1 MALTYPFTPLLTH
14 VMSCMWCGVVRCR
27 HERGPPRPRHCLR
40 GCVEYAAVHH
50 HLRGGHLLHEP
61 REYQCSV
68 VSSRGTV
75 AVTHVTVTPVTV
87 TPVTLVIVA
96 VTPLLTLC
104 DPFLDT
110 SLLTLF
116 VFTYLP
122 LVQVNLLYW
131 YVRGSC
137 VYNEQPDAARV
148 RSVC

>member
-1 MALTYPFTPLLTH
+1 
-14 VMSCMWCGVVRCR
+14 
-27 HERGPPRPRHCLR
+27 
-40 GCVEYAAVHH
+40 VEYAAVHH

-75 AVTHVTVTPVTV
+75 AVTL
-87 TPVTLVIVA
+87 VTLVTVA
-96 VTPLLTLC
+96 VFPSVTPLLTLC

-122 LVQVNLLYW
+122 LVQVNLLHW

-137 VYNEQPDAARV
+137 VYNEQPDATRV